1 MAMKQYHTSV
11 TINASVEVVWK
22 HLTDF
27 TSYPY
32 WNPLVGKLEGEM
44 KKGSTISTFIVPLGK
59 TYHPILLVYKPKK
72 EFVWLGTQGAKFLL
86 AGKHYYR
93 LEKISDT
100 ETKVLHGEWFTGLL
114 SWFIPKSL
122 LQKME
127 NTFVEHNNILKQ
139 RIENEA

>member
-1 MAMKQYHTSV
+1 M
-11 TINASVEVVWK
+11 EVVWK

-27 TSYPY
+27 NSYPS

-44 KKGSTISTFIVPLGK
+44 KEGNTISTFIIPLGK
-59 TYHPILLVYKPKK
+59 TYFPTLLAYKPME
-72 EFVWLGTQGAKFLL
+72 EFVWQGVQGTEFLL

-100 ETKVLHGEWFTGLL
+100 ETRLLHGEWFTGFF
-114 SWFIPKSL
+114 SWFIPQSL

-127 NTFVEHNNILKQ
+127 SAFIEHNKILKH